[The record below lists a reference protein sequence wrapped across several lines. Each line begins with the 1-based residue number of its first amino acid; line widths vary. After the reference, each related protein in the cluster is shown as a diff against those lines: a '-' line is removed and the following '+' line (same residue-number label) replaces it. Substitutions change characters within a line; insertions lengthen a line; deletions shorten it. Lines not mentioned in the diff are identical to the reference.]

1 MVIECGERGT
11 REGVWLGMTTYLV
24 IPKVP
29 KMKKLNLQTGPDE
42 VASNELLHLIYTYS
56 PLKRALCLIQ
66 L

>member
-1 MVIECGERGT
+1 MVRDDN
-11 REGVWLGMTTYLV
+11 
-24 IPKVP
+24 IPCNP
-29 KMKKLNLQTGPDE
+29 KSAKNETGPDE